1 MITGYLFILAAAI
14 SWGFIGIFA
23 TVAFSQ
29 GLGPMEVAFWRAA
42 LTWIFFGSQAFLLGQ
57 TRVKV
62 QDLPLLVLFAVFG
75 ISLFYISYQYA
86 VKSGG
91 AAFAAV
97 LLYTAPAWVV
107 ACSFLIYKEKL
118 TPIKIIAVVLVIVGV
133 YLISSTGNFKGSSVT
148 PLALISGLVA
158 GFCYSL
164 YYTMGK
170 YFSARYSSVNLF
182 LYVLPLGAL
191 GIFPFVDF
199 VDKTPTAWWA
209 LIGVALVSTFFANYC
224 YYNGLKHLEAGRASI
239 VATIEPVVA
248 AIAAYLF
255 LNEYFTPLGYLGAGL
270 ILIAVVATIC
280 EK

>member
-1 MITGYLFILAAAI
+1 MAIGYLFILAAAV
-14 SWGFIGIFA
+14 SWGFIGIFSA
-23 TVAFSQ
+23 AAFSQ
-29 GLGPMEVAFWRAA
+29 GLSPMEVAFWRAILA
-42 LTWIFFGSQAFLLGQ
+42 WFCFGGQAFWRGQ
-57 TRVKV
+57 TKV
-62 QDLPLLVLFAVFG
+62 TLRDVPLLVLFAILG

-107 ACSFLIYKEKL
+107 AFSFLIYREKL
-118 TPIKIIAVVLVIVGV
+118 TRIKLVSVVLVMIGV
-133 YLISSTGNFKGSSVT
+133 YLISRTGNAAGSGIG
-148 PLALISGLVA
+148 PLALISGLIA

-164 YYTMGK
+164 YYTIGK
-170 YFSARYSSVNLF
+170 YFAGRYSSANLF

-191 GIFPFVDF
+191 GIFPFVHF
-199 VDKTPTAWWA
+199 VDKTPQAWAA
-209 LIGVALVSTFFANYC
+209 LIGVAIVSTFFANYC
-224 YYNGLKHLEAGRASI
+224 YYNGLRYLEAGKASI

-255 LNEYFTPLGYLGAGL
+255 LGEYFTPLGYLGAGL
-270 ILIAVVATIC
+270 VLLAVIATIC